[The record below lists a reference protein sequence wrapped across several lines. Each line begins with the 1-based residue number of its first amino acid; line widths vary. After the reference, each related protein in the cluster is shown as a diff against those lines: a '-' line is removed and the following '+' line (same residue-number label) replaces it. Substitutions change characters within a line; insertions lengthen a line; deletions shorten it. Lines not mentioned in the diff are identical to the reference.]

1 VADVRAYD
9 LQRDVPEWING
20 TIYVPYGPKATME
33 GGRVP
38 SDMTLAI
45 QTRLAESQ
53 VRDVLRLSI
62 QSSNPDVPIVEV
74 KSMNAIVSES
84 VSTPGSTTFLF
95 AAFAALALVLGVV
108 GIYGVL
114 SFLVSRRTREIG
126 IRLALGAQSHDVLLL
141 VMKEGAK
148 FSIIGIAI
156 GMTSAL
162 AVTRLLS
169 SELYGVSPLDP
180 VTFFGA
186 ASVMAIVT
194 LLACYIPAR
203 RAMRMDPMVALRLE

>member
-1 VADVRAYD
+1 
-9 LQRDVPEWING
+9 
-20 TIYVPYGPKATME
+20 
-33 GGRVP
+33 
-38 SDMTLAI
+38 
-45 QTRLAESQ
+45 
-53 VRDVLRLSI
+53 
-62 QSSNPDVPIVEV
+62 
-74 KSMNAIVSES
+74 
-84 VSTPGSTTFLF
+84 
-95 AAFAALALVLGVV
+95 
-108 GIYGVL
+108 
-114 SFLVSRRTREIG
+114 
-126 IRLALGAQSHDVLLL
+126 
-141 VMKEGAK
+141 MKEGAK

-203 RAMRMDPMVALRLE
+203 RAMRMDPMFALRLE

>member
-1 VADVRAYD
+1 M
-9 LQRDVPEWING
+9 
-20 TIYVPYGPKATME
+20 TI
-33 GGRVP
+33 
-38 SDMTLAI
+38 AI
-45 QTRLAESQ
+45 QARLGESQ
-53 VRDVLRLSI
+53 VRDVLSRTI
-62 QSSNPDVPIVEV
+62 QSLNPEVPEIEV
-74 KSMNAIVSES
+74 KSMNAVVSES
-84 VSTPGSTTFLF
+84 VSTPASTTFLF
-95 AAFAALALVLGVV
+95 VAFAALALVLGVV

-114 SFLVSRRTREIG
+114 SFLVSRRTREMG
-126 IRLALGAQSHDVLLL
+126 IRVALGAQRRDLLWL

-156 GMTSAL
+156 GTTSAL

-180 VTFFGA
+180 VTFLGA

-194 LLACYIPAR
+194 VLASYIPAR